1 MENAKQAGR
10 CNAEQT
16 MSFVTSA
23 ICGEALRW
31 FHSLETRGID
41 NKNWDTVKEK
51 KSLFCLEPTLM
62 LHIKPSI
69 MYNDLVKNLNNYWLN
84 E

>member
-1 MENAKQAGR
+1 
-10 CNAEQT
+10 

-41 NKNWDTVKEK
+41 NKNWDTVKAQIII
-51 KSLFCLEPTLM
+51 LFGT
-62 LHIKPSI
+62 HINVTYKAI
-69 MYNDLVKNLNNYWLN
+69 HNVQ
-84 E
+84 